1 MNSRSRTIAVPMA
14 LVVLFVGIGLSEHVS
29 AYVDLGTGSY
39 VLQLLA
45 AGVFGV
51 VFSAK
56 SLWLRVR
63 GLFSRSGDHHRES

>member
-1 MNSRSRTIAVPMA
+1 MNSRSGSVAVPMT
-14 LVVLFVGIGLSEHVS
+14 LIVLFIGVGLSEHVS

-39 VLQLLA
+39 VLQLLV
-45 AGVFGV
+45 AGLFGV

-63 GLFSRSGDHHRES
+63 GLFSRSDDHQSGS